1 MPQGVKILIVDDDS
15 FLLDMYAL
23 KFKEGGYDVDTSS
36 SAQEALQKF
45 RGGAR
50 PDVLLFDLVMP
61 GLDGFALLKAL
72 HDEKLNEGLISIA
85 LSNLDQEEDIKRG
98 FALGADGYIVKASA
112 TPTEVVNKVFAIIK
126 EKKGKAKSDK
136 K

>member
-50 PDVLLFDLVMP
+50 PNVLLFDLVMP

-72 HDEKLNEGLISIA
+72 KDEKLSEGLTLIA
-85 LSNLDQEEDIKRG
+85 LSNLSQEEDIKRAKE
-98 FALGADGYIVKASA
+98 FDIAGYIVKADMVPSQVIA
-112 TPTEVVNKVFAIIK
+112 HVSDIV
-126 EKKGKAKSDK
+126 EKRK

>member
-50 PDVLLFDLVMP
+50 PNVLLFDLVMP

-72 HDEKLNEGLISIA
+72 QDEKLSEGLISIA
-85 LSNLDQEEDIKRG
+85 LSNLSQEEDIKRAKEFG
-98 FALGADGYIVKASA
+98 IAGYIVKAAMVPS
-112 TPTEVVNKVFAIIK
+112 EVITRVSQIV
-126 EKKGKAKSDK
+126 EKHK

>member
-85 LSNLDQEEDIKRG
+85 LSNLDQEEDIKR
-98 FALGADGYIVKASA
+98 A
-112 TPTEVVNKVFAIIK
+112 K
-126 EKKGKAKSDK
+126 E
-136 K
+136 